1 MPVAKVPDADFTGTN
16 ELEIGVGD
24 RINLAYA
31 SSTVTKGRG
40 QGICVFTGMH
50 TEIGQIAS
58 SMQGTTRKANRS
70 MSSKK
75 HGKLQPVKG
84 AGLRVWD
91 AVGKF
96 LGLTHGTPLQIK
108 LSKLAYTL
116 FGCAILLAIIVF
128 AVHRF
133 DVTSEVAIYAIS
145 TGRSQLFATT
155 IPH

>member
-1 MPVAKVPDADFTGTN
+1 MPVAKDPDTNFNRTN

-24 RINLAYA
+24 RVNLAYA
-31 SSTVTKGRG
+31 SSTVTKGRAR
-40 QGICVFTGMH
+40 GICVFTGMH
-50 TEIGQIAS
+50 TEIGKIAS
-58 SMQGTTRKANRS
+58 SMQGTARKVNRS

-84 AGLRVWD
+84 AGLRTWD

-108 LSKLAYTL
+108 LAKLAYTL
-116 FGCAILLAIIVF
+116 FGCAILLAVIVF
-128 AVHRF
+128 AVHKF

-145 TGRSQLFATT
+145 TGKPYRLIAYSQD
-155 IPH
+155 